1 MKKVFQW
8 ILFASFAILMAG
20 CAHLEPEVEYLITEY
35 PAPDKIG
42 IYHKV
47 SQGETIWRIAKTYD
61 ISMQDII
68 RSNNIPNV
76 AQVEENQ
83 LIFIPGAAAVR
94 EIIVESE
101 DEQKDFVW
109 PLKGRIINYFN
120 EYSESSFSKGI
131 DIRAAEGDTVQA
143 ARTGQVV
150 FADYLSGYGY
160 TVILDHKDGFH
171 TVYARNAKLLVK
183 LGDHVFKKTPIAR
196 IGAMRNLA
204 YLHFQVRK
212 DSVEDNP
219 LFYLP

>member
-1 MKKVFQW
+1 MKKISQW
-8 ILFASFAILMAG
+8 ILFASFVILMAG
-20 CAHLEPEVEYLITEY
+20 CAHLKPEVEYLITEY
-35 PAPDKIG
+35 PTPDKIG

-47 SQGETIWRIAKTYD
+47 NQGETIWRIAKTYD
-61 ISMQDII
+61 ISIQDIV

-83 LIFIPGAAAVR
+83 LIFIPGAAAVK
-94 EIIVESE
+94 EIIVETE
-101 DEQKDFVW
+101 DGQKDFVW

-160 TVILDHKDGFH
+160 TVILDHQDGFH

-183 LGDHVFKKTPIAR
+183 LGDHVLKKTPIAQ
-196 IGAMRNLA
+196 IGVTRNLA